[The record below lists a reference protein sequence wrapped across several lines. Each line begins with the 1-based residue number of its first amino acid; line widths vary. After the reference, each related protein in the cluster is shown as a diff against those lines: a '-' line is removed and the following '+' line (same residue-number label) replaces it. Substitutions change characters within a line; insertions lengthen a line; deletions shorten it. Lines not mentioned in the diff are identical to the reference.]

1 LAKNKEEFLM
11 EFVCPYAHTRAKF
24 TKNGLLR
31 AIGTLFFV
39 LFVLAALSVVYPLN
53 ARAGQATL
61 SWSAASSTGVKG
73 YKIYYGTSSGTYSQ
87 SVDAGNATS
96 YTLNTLTAGQTY
108 YFVATTY
115 DSAGDQSIYSN
126 EVSKTIP
133 QSTFTISASAGTGGS
148 ISPSGS
154 ATVNSG
160 GSQAYTITPASGYQI
175 SNVTVDGSSVGAVSS
190 YSFNN
195 VTANHT
201 ISAAFTASTSSSGAG
216 TSSSTT
222 SSSVWQNQSFSSQSG
237 VFTASFDMIPNA
249 ANIDGLTVLSAI
261 PAQSFTDGAAIVRFN
276 STGSID
282 ARNGSSYAA
291 DVAVPYTAGSTY
303 HVRMVVNVPNKVYDI
318 YVTPQG
324 GNEIHLASGYAFRTE
339 QSTVSALNNLG
350 VFADAG
356 SHQVSNFA
364 IAAQAQT
371 ASYYISASAG
381 TGGGISPSGF
391 VSVSS
396 GTSKGFVITPDNGYQ
411 ITDVTVDGTSVGAVS
426 SYTFSNVTANHTISA
441 TFTATSSSTSSGTS
455 GKSNHRKH

>member
-1 LAKNKEEFLM
+1 M

-24 TKNGLLR
+24 SKNGLLR

-39 LFVLAALSVVYPLN
+39 LFVVTAFSVVSPPN
-53 ARAGQATL
+53 ACAGQATL
-61 SWSAASSTGVKG
+61 SWNGASSTGVKG
-73 YKIYYGTSSGTYSQ
+73 YKIYYGTASGSYSQ
-87 SVDAGNATS
+87 SADAGNT
-96 YTLNTLTAGQTY
+96 TTCTINNLVDGQTY
-108 YFVATTY
+108 YFVASAY
-115 DSAGDQSIYSN
+115 DSSGNQSIYSN
-126 EVSKTIP
+126 EVSKTVTST
-133 QSTFTISASAGTGGS
+133 QSSYTITASAGTGGS

-154 ATVNSG
+154 VTVNSA
-160 GSQAYTITPASGYQI
+160 GSEAYTITPASGYQI
-175 SNVTVDGSSVGAVSS
+175 SSVTVDGSSVGAVSS
-190 YSFNN
+190 YTFSN

-201 ISAAFTASTSSSGAG
+201 ISAAFAASPPSSGTG

-249 ANIDGLTVLSAI
+249 ANIDGLTVLSAV
-261 PAQSFTDGAAIVRFN
+261 PTQSFADGAAMVRFN
-276 STGSID
+276 TAGSID
-282 ARNGSSYAA
+282 ARNGSSYTA